1 MVVWLMLEF
10 SVRQKLQFFASM
22 LDWKVK
28 IHNGSA

>member
-10 SVRQKLQFFASM
+10 SVRQKLQFFGST